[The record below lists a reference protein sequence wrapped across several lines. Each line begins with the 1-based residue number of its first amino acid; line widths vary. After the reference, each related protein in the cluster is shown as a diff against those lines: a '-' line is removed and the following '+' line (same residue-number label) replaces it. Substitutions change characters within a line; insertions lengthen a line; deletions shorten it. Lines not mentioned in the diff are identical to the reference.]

1 MKKSVI
7 LTIAVIYI
15 FAIVIVGFIGIRQ
28 GAYNENVYVDD
39 IVIISDNYKK
49 YDATTDVGK
58 QKIEEGYEGYIQT
71 NFKEGLKIEI
81 KCQVK
86 PDNATLKKLQ
96 YSVDDPNNQNYKLV
110 ENSDGTATIE
120 FYGGAVIRLV
130 IKSTDT
136 KGVIKQIEIKVF
148 DFGDI

>member
-28 GAYNENVYVDD
+28 GAYNENKYVDD

-49 YDATTDVGK
+49 YESDSEKAK
-58 QKIEEGYEGYIQT
+58 EGYEGHISTSYV
-71 NFKEGLKIEI
+71 EGLKIEI

-86 PDNATLKKLQ
+86 PDNATNKNLIYICSESQ
-96 YSVDDPNNQNYKLV
+96 DYKLIK
-110 ENSDGTATIE
+110 NSDGTATIE
-120 FYGGAVIRLV
+120 FYHGAQIDLI
-130 IKSTDT
+130 IKSQDT
-136 KGVIKQIEIKVF
+136 VGFYKKIFIDVE
-148 DFGDI
+148 DLGDIFG

>member
-49 YDATTDVGK
+49 YDVSTDVGK
-58 QKIEEGYEGYIQT
+58 LKIEEGYEGYIQT

-86 PDNATLKKLQ
+86 PDNATIKKLQ
-96 YSVDDPNNQNYKLV
+96 YSVDFL
-110 ENSDGTATIE
+110 S
-120 FYGGAVIRLV
+120 
-130 IKSTDT
+130 
-136 KGVIKQIEIKVF
+136 
-148 DFGDI
+148 